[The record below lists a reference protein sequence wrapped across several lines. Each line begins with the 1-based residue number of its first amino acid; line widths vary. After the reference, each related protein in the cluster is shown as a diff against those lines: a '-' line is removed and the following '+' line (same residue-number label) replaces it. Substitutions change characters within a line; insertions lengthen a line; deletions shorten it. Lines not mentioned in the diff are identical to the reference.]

1 MQQQEQTA
9 PYVPST
15 SIIFWHNM
23 KLQWEKACLSLLLP
37 AAPLWRSHHSMLA
50 FASAALRNPEGGRT
64 VIRIQKPA
72 VALASLLHLGVILK
86 LYLH

>member
-9 PYVPST
+9 PYDRRT

-50 FASAALRNPEGGRT
+50 FASAALRNPEGERS
-64 VIRIQKPA
+64 VIRIQKA
-72 VALASLLHLGVILK
+72 SASLLHLGG
-86 LYLH
+86 HP